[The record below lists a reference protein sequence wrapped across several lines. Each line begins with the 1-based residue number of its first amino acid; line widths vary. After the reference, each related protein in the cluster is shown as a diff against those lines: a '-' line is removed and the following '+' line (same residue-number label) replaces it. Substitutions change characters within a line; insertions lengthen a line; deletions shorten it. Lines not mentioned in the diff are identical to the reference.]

1 VADVKSDLYA
11 RKSSADEG
19 RSVERQQRAWQTDC
33 AMEGIEAGRT
43 FVDPDFSASR
53 HARRDR
59 PEWAVLLEHIRS
71 GNCEMLS
78 LWEVSRSARD
88 MAPGVELLD
97 LCREHQVLIRIFGE
111 DAQTFRPW
119 IQRDRE
125 TLLRELMKAES
136 EVSTTRSR
144 STAGTADAA
153 TQGRPAGP
161 LLDGYRREYG
171 APSEDSRSISGGR
184 RREIRQVINEE
195 RAAIYRAAAQGALNG
210 VPLQF
215 MARVLNAWQVPTASG
230 RGEWTGHGLGRALLN
245 PGLQGHRILR
255 GQVVARN
262 AWPAVIDEETA
273 ARLQKLLTTTGR
285 RHHSDSSLKYMLSGA
300 LLCGAC
306 RHSMRGDNWKGKL
319 RYECVCAS
327 TKCRCC
333 RVTGNMDRLDD
344 AISAIVKARLSQ
356 PNAWAAFAPVVNSGE
371 AARVRAELGALE
383 LRMTELEEVAATP
396 GAMPLTL
403 VAATSRELTAGIE
416 AAQKR
421 LRALETPPALRGY
434 DPLDLAEKWDTG
446 RYSVGE
452 KRAVV
457 MALAEV
463 VLSPVGRGG
472 RWSVWRLAE
481 SRWTGDEVTWGEHW
495 EAEGLVNLLPAP
507 AASA

>member
-1 VADVKSDLYA
+1 
-11 RKSSADEG
+11 
-19 RSVERQQRAWQTDC
+19 
-33 AMEGIEAGRT
+33 MEGIEPGRT

-53 HARRDR
+53 HAKKDR
-59 PEWAVLLEHIRS
+59 PEWAELLEHIRS

-97 LCREHQVLIRIFGE
+97 LCRDRQVLIRVFGE

-195 RAAIYRAAAQGALNG
+195 RAAIYRAAAEGALAG
-210 VPLQF
+210 VPLNF
-215 MARVLNAWQVPTASG
+215 MARVLNAWGVPTASG

-255 GQVVARN
+255 AQVVARN

-273 ARLQKLLTTTGR
+273 ARLHRLLTTPGR
-285 RHHSDSSLKYMLSGA
+285 RSHGDSSLKYMLSGA

-306 RHSMRGDNWKGKL
+306 RRPMQGDNWRGKL
-319 RYECVCAS
+319 RYECRRS
-327 TKCRCC
+327 GCC
-333 RVTGNMDRLDD
+333 KVTGNMDRLDE
-344 AISAIVKARLSQ
+344 AISAIVTARLSQ

-371 AARVRAELGALE
+371 AARVRAELAALE
-383 LRMTELEEVAATP
+383 LRMKELEEVAATP

-416 AAQKR
+416 QAQKR

-434 DPLDLAEKWDTG
+434 DPLDLAERWDTG

-457 MALAEV
+457 MALAEP

-472 RWSVWRLAE
+472 RWSIWRLAE
-481 SRWTGDEVTWGEHW
+481 SRWTGDELTWGEHW
-495 EAEGLVNLLPAP
+495 QAEGLVNLLPAP